1 LVKYAPDRVAAA
13 PYDGAMT
20 TSDAGHGGPAAKA
33 VTFRAAGHPEIRA
46 THTKTLELTADPA
59 ITARA
64 TCVLGVGAGVD
75 AAALGALEG
84 RVTITIEAGG
94 VADTVTATANP
105 GWSDPGSVIV
115 RKSAHTSPA
124 TFATDADKGAA
135 DLDRTLVAA
144 LADPA
149 ATVTVTVAEV
159 APAAHPAAAGY
170 LAVPDGRPAALTG
183 AGAAALAAA
192 DLIVTADLVRV
203 RRLLGRLGGGVAPA
217 GNAEPVIVEADAAG
231 RARAAAAVRA
241 GQLVLLVDTGGIPG
255 GLADLDGEV
264 PVRPVG
270 VPPSPELGAVAAA
283 GLGAGPVTVLP
294 PSPGRDARVAAL
306 AASTAAT
313 LVWREDEPT
322 EALGDIHAARG
333 DAVVW
338 VALDPGTRTAA
349 TIAGTPDEL
358 RDRVQGVLILVVPPV
373 AGAGDG
379 VPVDTD
385 ALLTALLAAGV
396 PGRTLAEALGT
407 LPGHTYRR
415 AYAHV
420 LDLKDRRP

>member
-1 LVKYAPDRVAAA
+1 MA
-13 PYDGAMT
+13 AMT
-20 TSDAGHGGPAAKA
+20 TSDAAPGGRRA

-46 THTKTLELTADPA
+46 THAKTLELTADPA

-64 TCVLGVGAGVD
+64 TCILGVGAGVD
-75 AAALGALEG
+75 AHALGALEG

-159 APAAHPAAAGY
+159 APAARPGERAGY

-192 DLIVTADLVRV
+192 DLIVTTDLVRV
-203 RRLLGRLGGGVAPA
+203 RRLLAHLGRQP
-217 GNAEPVIVEADAAG
+217 EIVEAGAAG
-231 RARAAAAVRA
+231 RARAVEAVRA
-241 GQLVLLVDTGGIPG
+241 GHLVLLVDTGGVPG

-264 PVRPVG
+264 PVAPVG

-313 LVWREDEPT
+313 LVWREDRPGD
-322 EALGDIHAARG
+322 ALDDIQSARG
-333 DAVVW
+333 DTVVW
-338 VALDPGTRTAA
+338 AALDPGTRTAA

-358 RDRVQGVLILVVPPV
+358 RDRVQGAPILVVPPV
-373 AGAGDG
+373 PGAGEG

-420 LDLKDRRP
+420 LDLKGRT

>member
-1 LVKYAPDRVAAA
+1 MA
-13 PYDGAMT
+13 AMT
-20 TSDAGHGGPAAKA
+20 TSDAAHGGPAARA

-46 THTKTLELTADPA
+46 THAKTLELTADPA

-64 TCVLGVGAGVD
+64 TCILGVGAGVD

-94 VADTVTATANP
+94 VADTVIATANP

-135 DLDRTLVAA
+135 DLDRALVAA

-159 APAAHPAAAGY
+159 GPAAQPAAIGY

-192 DLIVTADLVRV
+192 DLIVTADVTRV
-203 RRLLGRLGGGVAPA
+203 SRLLARLGSGPRGQVDGFTPA
-217 GNAEPVIVEADAAG
+217 DEGAARPRIVEADAAG
-231 RARAAAAVRA
+231 RALAVEAVRA
-241 GQLVLLVDTGGIPG
+241 GDLVLLVDTGGLPG
-255 GLADLDGEV
+255 GLAGFDGEV

-270 VPPSPELGAVAAA
+270 VPPSAELGAVAAA
-283 GLGAGPVTVLP
+283 GLGAGAVTILP

-306 AASTAAT
+306 AVSTAAT
-313 LVWREDEPT
+313 LAWREHEHVD
-322 EALGDIHAARG
+322 ALDDIQAARG

-338 VALDPGTRTAA
+338 VALDPGTRGAA

-358 RDRVQGVLILVVPPV
+358 RDRVRGSPILVVPPV
-373 AGAGDG
+373 PRAGEA
-379 VPVDTD
+379 VPVDAD

-420 LDLKDRRP
+420 LDLKARR

>member
-1 LVKYAPDRVAAA
+1 MA
-13 PYDGAMT
+13 AMT
-20 TSDAGHGGPAAKA
+20 TSDAAPGGRRA

-46 THTKTLELTADPA
+46 THAKTLELTADPA

-64 TCVLGVGAGVD
+64 TCILGVGAGVD
-75 AAALGALEG
+75 AVALGALEG

-144 LADPA
+144 LADPG

-159 APAAHPAAAGY
+159 APAARPAAAGY

-192 DLIVTADLVRV
+192 DLIVTVDPVRV
-203 RRLLGRLGGGVAPA
+203 RRLLGRLGGVAA
-217 GNAEPVIVEADAAG
+217 ADDVEPVLVEADAAG
-231 RARAAAAVRA
+231 RARAVAAVRA
-241 GQLVLLVDTGGIPG
+241 GDLVLLVDTGGLPG
-255 GLADLDGEV
+255 GFADLGGEV

-270 VPPSPELGAVAAA
+270 PPPAAELGAVAAA
-283 GLGAGPVTVLP
+283 GLGAGPVTILP

-313 LVWREDEPT
+313 LVWREDRPGD
-322 EALGDIHAARG
+322 ALDDIRAARG
-333 DAVVW
+333 DTIVHA
-338 VALDPGTRTAA
+338 ALDAGTRTAA
-349 TIAGTPDEL
+349 TVSGTPDEL
-358 RDRVQGVLILVVPPV
+358 RDRVQGAPILVVPPV
-373 AGAGDG
+373 PSAGQGA
-379 VPVDTD
+379 PVDAD

-420 LDLKDRRP
+420 LELKDRRT